1 MSVPSATP
9 TQALLQHTL
18 DFCDECLGRDD
29 LTGAAHALNRA
40 VALAPNRA
48 DLLIHRGRLAAVLGD
63 SDLSRRDFTE
73 AIRLEPSSSEALS
86 ALACHHLRQGAP
98 AEAKA
103 AADRAMAINPSNK
116 EADHVKAQVQFE
128 TSRTAIPDSLEPGC
142 PPDGHL
148 PLTAAEVLA
157 ETTIILPTKG
167 RRERAQ
173 AFLKVCQHRPLL
185 LVVNADRAA
194 EDTPEHLL
202 GAEVI
207 TCGTDIG
214 PVQAGQAGIVACK
227 TRYFFCANDD
237 LEWSDDGPLH
247 EAARV
252 YAEQLGPKDG
262 VVGMNDLEF
271 GAVVACFALISRAF
285 YMEHMHPVPYLHYYV
300 DNEWTIRAKRLG
312 VWAYAEKAV
321 VRHLKLTKQ
330 QNDWF
335 LRDMPFFKQR
345 FNLTGV
351 PWLLR

>member
-1 MSVPSATP
+1 MNAESASP
-9 TQALLQHTL
+9 THDLMEHTL
-18 DFCDECLGRDD
+18 AFCNDCLGRED
-29 LTGAAHALNRA
+29 LSGASQALNRA

-48 DLLIHRGRLAAVLGD
+48 DLLIHRGRLSVVLND
-63 SDLSRRDFTE
+63 SEMACRDFTK
-73 AIRLEPSSSEALS
+73 ATQLDPNSSEAFS
-86 ALACHHLRQGAP
+86 ALARHYLRRGAT
-98 AEAKA
+98 AEAEA
-103 AADRAMAINPSNK
+103 AMNRALALDPSNQ
-116 EADHVKAQVQFE
+116 EAAHVKSDMELERGGAVGQPAPK
-128 TSRTAIPDSLEPGC
+128 SAIPSAEQP
-142 PPDGHL
+142 

-157 ETTIILPTKG
+157 ETTIIMPTKG
-167 RRERAQ
+167 RRDRAQ
-173 AFLKVCQHRPLL
+173 AFLKVCRHRPLL
-185 LVVNADRAA
+185 LVVNEDRAA
-194 EDTPEHLL
+194 EDTPEHLF

-207 TCGTDIG
+207 TCGKDIG

-237 LEWSDDGPLH
+237 LEWTGDAPLH
-247 EAARV
+247 EAGRV
-252 YAEQLGPKDG
+252 YAEQLGRKDG

-271 GAVVACFALISRAF
+271 GAVVACFAIISRAF